1 LSARR
6 WQRIFYGSLSSRRI
20 PFVLLIAALAGILLF
35 SRGLRLVDTVGMLTC
50 GVIAGGSLAAI
61 AAGRRR

>member
-1 LSARR
+1 LD
-6 WQRIFYGSLSSRRI
+6 SRRI
-20 PFVLLIAALAGILLF
+20 PVVLLIAALAGVILF
-35 SRGLRLVDTVGMLTC
+35 SRGLRLVDTVGMLAC

>member
-1 LSARR
+1 MRGGPRRSAAVP
-6 WQRIFYGSLSSRRI
+6 L
-20 PFVLLIAALAGILLF
+20 VLLIAALAGALLF

-50 GVIAGGSLAAI
+50 GVIAGGALAAI

>member
-1 LSARR
+1 
-6 WQRIFYGSLSSRRI
+6 
-20 PFVLLIAALAGILLF
+20 LIAALAGVFFF
-35 SRGLRLVDTVGMLTC
+35 SRGLRWIDTVGMLTC